1 MAEFP
6 AIFAMANPD
15 PEIHP
20 DAVAAAFGQA
30 PYVMATGR
38 SDSPNQ
44 INNVLGFPYLF
55 RGALD
60 VRARTINI
68 EMKVAAAEALA
79 ALARE
84 RVTDEVRAIYPD
96 EKLVFGPQ
104 YVIPKPFDRRL
115 LVNVS
120 WAVAQAAVASGAAP
134 ACDLA
139 ALRQSLEAR
148 KAKTHVE

>member
-20 DAVAAAFGQA
+20 DAVAAAFGKA
-30 PYVMATGR
+30 PYIMATGR
-38 SDSPNQ
+38 SDFPNQ
-44 INNVLGFPYLF
+44 INNVLGFPFLF

-68 EMKVAAAEALA
+68 GMKVAAAEALA

-84 RVTDEVRAIYPD
+84 RVPEEVRALYPS
-96 EKLVFGPQ
+96 ESLAFGPQ
-104 YVIPKPFDRRL
+104 YMIPKPFDRRL
-115 LVNVS
+115 LVSVS
-120 WAVAQAAVASGAAP
+120 LAVAQAAVASGAAP

-139 ALRQSLEAR
+139 ALKTALEAR
-148 KAKTHVE
+148 ARPVGQ